1 MVKLNDVSFALTPF
15 NSYYAIE
22 ITLQIIGVGL
32 RFFSPFFF
40 LFFSTLVRYY
50 YFNCFFGNYQ
60 IDNYVIVLVVPF
72 YPNYIC
78 TDRQENFLG
87 GWSLHFFLCIAYL
100 LFVSFSF
107 FSSLSL
113 PIHKHR
119 PHVKNKYIT
128 VENDAG
134 GAKS

>member
-1 MVKLNDVSFALTPF
+1 MVKLNDVSFALTPL

-32 RFFSPFFF
+32 RFFFSIFFF

-78 TDRQENFLG
+78 TDRQKNFLG
-87 GWSLHFFLCIAYL
+87 GWSLHFFLYIAYL

-107 FSSLSL
+107 FRLYFC
-113 PIHKHR
+113 P
-119 PHVKNKYIT
+119 YISIGHT
-128 VENDAG
+128 
-134 GAKS
+134 